1 LGFDDIPHLLFFVII
16 SPVMP
21 RLCAWS
27 GSLLGDQ
34 HHAEP
39 EGTIEFFN
47 LVAELGFTEQEKKD
61 LLAFL
66 RAL

>member
-1 LGFDDIPHLLFFVII
+1 MI

-34 HHAEP
+34 HRAEP

-66 RAL
+66 RVL

>member
-1 LGFDDIPHLLFFVII
+1 MI